1 MLFVIYSFEEHI
13 YQFFFSFH
21 RHRCCMY
28 ISNLEHASFNSPTEG
43 SSPNIR
49 HPPPTTT
56 AHSPHSHLQL
66 PLTSPNNVLS
76 PEYYSTTDEEDSD
89 MSPDSTNSFPDDRG
103 SRKISN
109 EQRMDSTNHK
119 ANTSLTLN
127 GILPAEDACRAVFA
141 LSSAVDNLFDMA
153 ATTLPLKAFREFLTS
168 LVDASHEQ
176 LFSKEAKLTENGRPL
191 DKAAIKETLISMN
204 TLHLY
209 HICDVML
216 RCARNNTRPLLHVM
230 EAWSIISSHL
240 VEVSALSYIDPFFK
254 SGFPT
259 VFKTFFHFL

>member
-1 MLFVIYSFEEHI
+1 
-13 YQFFFSFH
+13 
-21 RHRCCMY
+21 MY
-28 ISNLEHASFNSPTEG
+28 ISNLEHASFNSPTT
-43 SSPNIR
+43 S
-49 HPPPTTT
+49 PTTSNPQKQHHNNT
-56 AHSPHSHLQL
+56 TTSPHSHLQL
-66 PLTSPNNVLS
+66 PLTKSNNIIS
-76 PEYYSTTDEEDSD
+76 PEYYSSTDEDLSD
-89 MSPDSTNSFPDDRG
+89 MSPDSTNSFPDERRNSSD
-103 SRKISN
+103 
-109 EQRMDSTNHK
+109 TANHQHQQQNNR

-153 ATTLPLKAFREFLTS
+153 ATTLPLKAFREFLAS

-176 LFSKEAKLTENGRPL
+176 LFAKEAKLSENGRPL

-240 VEVSALSYIDPFFK
+240 VEVYIIFFYI
-254 SGFPT
+254 
-259 VFKTFFHFL
+259 FFAWPNITLYNSINLDNI